1 MVLETDQE
9 ILGHI
14 DFEQFTEVDS
24 DKVDTGEVE
33 DNLENA
39 LKDATIVFI
48 ANNDEIFKKL
58 TPEQLLLNKQEVKVV
73 DFWRCLSS
81 DFETH
86 PKIKYIP
93 IGKYDNCQ
101 TGKEKLEDLWG

>member
-1 MVLETDQE
+1 MD
-9 ILGHI
+9 
-14 DFEQFTEVDS
+14 
-24 DKVDTGEVE
+24 
-33 DNLENA
+33 DNYRTSYFQKMKTHEPRFLIW
-39 LKDATIVFI
+39 KYSH
-48 ANNDEIFKKL
+48 EIFKETNIL
-58 TPEQLLLNKQEVKVV
+58 IGNGFEQTEELLLNKQEVKVV

-101 TGKEKLEDLWG
+101 ASKKKLEGLWG